1 MITVLVGVKWL
12 LVVLSC
18 MSLMM
23 VLEHLL
29 MGPLTAS
36 LSASEQC
43 LITSFVHFCNGL
55 FLFFK
60 GSLYSLH
67 LTP

>member
-1 MITVLVGVKWL
+1 MVTVLVGVKWL
-12 LVVLSC
+12 LVVPSC

-23 VLEHLL
+23 VLKHLF

-36 LSASEQC
+36 LSTSEQC
-43 LITSFVHFCNGL
+43 LVTSFVHFCVGL

-67 LTP
+67 LTF